1 MSIFLR
7 GTCRFAALALVVAA
21 CALAP
26 AAARA
31 DDTLTLITGASPTA
45 FGELLNNVATRAGF
59 YKEEH
64 LNVVPQYAGSPNIGA
79 QLVATGKGDVCS
91 IAIEPLLLGY
101 QKGLKLITFYQR
113 SPNYL
118 FALGVLKDSPVKTL
132 ADFKGATIGEYSV
145 GSPAEISTNDMLLG
159 AGLKKSDVTYIP
171 IGNGAQAISAL
182 TSGKVAGA
190 AFPFV
195 EMATYETVAP
205 IKFRYFW
212 NSLLKNIGNTAYATS
227 PETLVAKADLF
238 KRFARANTKAAIL
251 IRENPA
257 VAARFFLEGAGI
269 KVTDESIA
277 HEVQLLS
284 LTQDQLA
291 GVNATSPRIG
301 YTSPVSLNFYEKFLV
316 QTGYMAEAPPI
327 SAVVTNQFIA
337 YANDF
342 DHNAFIAQV
351 KKMH

>member
-1 MSIFLR
+1 MSILTRSAR
-7 GTCRFAALALVVAA
+7 GVAVIVLAVFACLFV
-21 CALAP
+21 P

-45 FGELLNNVATRAGF
+45 FGELLNNVATRGGF

-64 LNVVPQYAGSPNIGA
+64 LNVVVQYAGSPNIGA

-101 QKGLKLITFYQR
+101 QKGLKLVAIYQR

-118 FALGVLKDSPVKTL
+118 FALGVLKDSPIKTL
-132 ADFKGATIGEYSV
+132 ADFKGTTIGEYSV
-145 GSPAEISTNDMLLG
+145 GSPAEISTNNMLSG
-159 AGLKKSDVTYIP
+159 AGLKRGDVTYIP

-212 NSLLKNIGNTAYATS
+212 NPLVKNIGNTTYATS
-227 PETLVAKADLF
+227 PETLAAKGDLF
-238 KRFARANTKAAIL
+238 RRFTRANTKAAIL

-257 VAARFFLEGAGI
+257 VAARYFLEGAGI

-291 GVNATSPRIG
+291 GFNATSPRIG
-301 YTSPVSLNFYEKFLV
+301 YTSPVGLNFYERFLI
-316 QTGYMAEAPPI
+316 QSGYMTDAPPL
-327 SAVVTNQFIA
+327 SAVLTNEFIA